1 MPPSAPADKDKDT
14 TNAASGQD
22 NSPCH
27 ILTSYSLSTAI
38 YYRPVPQAQVHTF
51 IVPEAPTQAG
61 PALSQE
67 TAPPSILQKRNPWP
81 DGPDDDSSVGTNKP
95 KTRPASA
102 TAASFPWKDVYAVPH
117 VTSLGNCPTTAT
129 SPPQI
134 TLPSATAHPTSDH
147 ELNAAHKVNIHL
159 AILVGGLTV
168 GMIVI
173 TILIAVAGCIICT
186 RRRKRRAHKGNQLSD
201 VDDTLTCQSNN
212 TAGSSRTTMSERHLK
227 CQTGWQMKEFMHQ
240 GMHSPF
246 SSTAMLPSPCDK
258 VEILARTGTIS
269 DPFHDRSSNWGR
281 STHPAIY
288 GNHPE
293 SLSDTCSTD
302 APSYFPGDD
311 IRYTLPQGSTTALT
325 EASCAATIDSTS
337 NSVCPNR
344 LNHPASQPS
353 DSSSSPTVTANLNSL
368 IKHKAFVS
376 SMMSEPP
383 SLQSFHSDALHPLY
397 LSPPDPVIT
406 SKSRPQSSQS
416 FADSVY
422 SDSTHESMYWINRPK
437 S

>member
-1 MPPSAPADKDKDT
+1 
-14 TNAASGQD
+14 
-22 NSPCH
+22 
-27 ILTSYSLSTAI
+27 
-38 YYRPVPQAQVHTF
+38 
-51 IVPEAPTQAG
+51 
-61 PALSQE
+61 
-67 TAPPSILQKRNPWP
+67 
-81 DGPDDDSSVGTNKP
+81 
-95 KTRPASA
+95 
-102 TAASFPWKDVYAVPH
+102 
-117 VTSLGNCPTTAT
+117 
-129 SPPQI
+129 
-134 TLPSATAHPTSDH
+134 
-147 ELNAAHKVNIHL
+147 
-159 AILVGGLTV
+159 
-168 GMIVI
+168 
-173 TILIAVAGCIICT
+173 
-186 RRRKRRAHKGNQLSD
+186 
-201 VDDTLTCQSNN
+201 
-212 TAGSSRTTMSERHLK
+212 MSERHLK

-246 SSTAMLPSPCDK
+246 SSTAMLPSSCDK

-281 STHPAIY
+281 SAHPAIY

-376 SMMSEPP
+376 SMMSDPN
-383 SLQSFHSDALHPLY
+383 SLQSIHSDPLHPLY

-422 SDSTHESMYWINRPK
+422 SDSTRESMYWINRPK